1 MPPVKSRHVQ
11 TFLRQHPLAGF
22 FLLAYG
28 LSWLAWLPYVLSED
42 GLAVFSF
49 RYPVVLGTSQFLGVM
64 PGAYLGPILSAYLL
78 TRLLERRPGVR
89 RWLRA
94 FLRLRAGARWY
105 LFVLAGVPAIM
116 VTATFALPGAA
127 GALSLPAAPA
137 LVAFLPMLLV
147 QLITTGLAE
156 EPGWREYALPRMQQ
170 RYGPMIG
177 ALILGPLWAGWHL
190 PLFLTG
196 WGMGESVLVTMV
208 EFFLF
213 TLVLNI
219 VVTWLFNNTRES
231 LPVVMLFHAN
241 INNFG
246 SVLWPAIFPSIPV
259 LNSRYLVGLIGFGA
273 LAVVIVV
280 ATRGRL
286 GYRKAE
292 TCANAGQRYGAA
304 VDIY

>member
-1 MPPVKSRHVQ
+1 MSPDKSRPVR
-11 TFLRQHPLAGF
+11 TLLRRHPLAGF

-42 GLAVFSF
+42 GLAVIDF
-49 RYPVVLGTSQFLGVM
+49 RYPSVLGTPQFLGVM
-64 PGAYLGPILSAYLL
+64 PGAYFGPIFSAYLL
-78 TRLLERRPGVR
+78 TRLLQGRPGVR
-89 RWLRA
+89 RWLRG
-94 FLRLRAGARWY
+94 FLALRVGARWY
-105 LFVLAGVPAIM
+105 LFALAGVPAIM
-116 VTATFALPGAA
+116 VTATFALPEAA

-137 LVAFLPMLLV
+137 LVTFLPMLVV

-156 EPGWREYALPRMQQ
+156 EPGWREYALPRIQE
-170 RYGPMIG
+170 RYGPMVG
-177 ALILGPLWAGWHL
+177 ALLLGLLWAGWHL

-196 WGMGESVLVTMV
+196 WGMGTSTLETVV

-219 VVTWLFNNTRES
+219 VVTWLFNRTRES

-246 SVLWPAIFPSIPV
+246 SVLWPAFFPTIPV
-259 LNSRYLVGLIGFGA
+259 LGSRYLVGLIGFGA
-273 LAVVIVV
+273 LALVIVV

-286 GYRKAE
+286 GYRKME
-292 TCANAGQRYGAA
+292 TWANAGQRYGAA
-304 VDIY
+304 SDIC